1 MRAHIGVAFV
11 FIVYTGFVLLFAN
24 TKKDVNYEN
33 KYDALLL
40 KIEQSQKVMDSSI
53 VEATKKEATI
63 INKTVENIIED
74 KKQIKQLFS
83 EVAEIKANPK
93 VEIQIQTIRDT
104 VFVTEKK
111 NFWGKSKVDTVQ

>member
-1 MRAHIGVAFV
+1 MRYLALI
-11 FIVYTGFVLLFAN
+11 LLISSC
-24 TKKDVNYEN
+24 TTVETERVD
-33 KYDALLL
+33 KYDTLLL
-40 KIEQSQKVMDSSI
+40 KVAESQLEMDSSI
-53 VEATKKEATI
+53 VEATKKESII
-63 INKTVENIIED
+63 INKTVESIIED

>member
-1 MRAHIGVAFV
+1 MRYLALI
-11 FIVYTGFVLLFAN
+11 LLISSC
-24 TKKDVNYEN
+24 TTVEN
-33 KYDALLL
+33 ERVDKYDTLLL
-40 KIEQSQKVMDSSI
+40 KVAETQLEMDSSI
-53 VEATKKEATI
+53 VEATKKEAII

>member
-1 MRAHIGVAFV
+1 MRYLALI
-11 FIVYTGFVLLFAN
+11 LLISSC
-24 TKKDVNYEN
+24 TTVETERVD
-33 KYDALLL
+33 KYDTLLL
-40 KIEQSQKVMDSSI
+40 KVAESQLKMDSSI
-53 VEATKKEATI
+53 VEATKKEAII

>member
-1 MRAHIGVAFV
+1 MRYLAF
-11 FIVYTGFVLLFAN
+11 ILLISSC
-24 TKKDVNYEN
+24 TTVETERVD
-33 KYDALLL
+33 KYDTLLL
-40 KIEQSQKVMDSSI
+40 KVAESQLEMDSSI
-53 VEATKKEATI
+53 VEATKKEAII

-111 NFWGKSKVDTVQ
+111 NFWGKSKTDTVQ

>member
-1 MRAHIGVAFV
+1 MRYLAF
-11 FIVYTGFVLLFAN
+11 ILLISSC
-24 TKKDVNYEN
+24 TTVETERVD
-33 KYDALLL
+33 KYDTLLL
-40 KIEQSQKVMDSSI
+40 KVAESQLEMDSSI
-53 VEATKKEATI
+53 VEATKKEAII

-74 KKQIKQLFS
+74 KKQIKQLFI

>member
-1 MRAHIGVAFV
+1 MRYLALI
-11 FIVYTGFVLLFAN
+11 LLISSCTTAEIEQ
-24 TKKDVNYEN
+24 VN
-33 KYDALLL
+33 KYDTLLIRVE
-40 KIEQSQKVMDSSI
+40 KSQKVMDSSI

-63 INKTVENIIED
+63 INKTVETIIED
-74 KKQIKQLFS
+74 KKQIAELVTQ
-83 EVAEIKANPK
+83 VAEAKANPK

>member
-1 MRAHIGVAFV
+1 MRYLALI
-11 FIVYTGFVLLFAN
+11 LLISSC
-24 TKKDVNYEN
+24 TTTEIEQVN
-33 KYDALLL
+33 KYDTLLIRV
-40 KIEQSQKVMDSSI
+40 KESQKIMDSSI

-63 INKTVENIIED
+63 INKTVETIIED
-74 KKQIKQLFS
+74 KKQIAQLVTQ
-83 EVAEIKANPK
+83 VAEAKANPK

>member
-1 MRAHIGVAFV
+1 MRYLAF
-11 FIVYTGFVLLFAN
+11 ILLISSC
-24 TKKDVNYEN
+24 TTVETERVD
-33 KYDALLL
+33 KYDTLLL
-40 KIEQSQKVMDSSI
+40 KVAESQLEMDSSI
-53 VEATKKEATI
+53 VEATKKEAII
-63 INKTVENIIED
+63 INKTVDNIIED
-74 KKQIKQLFS
+74 KKQIKQLFI

>member
-1 MRAHIGVAFV
+1 MRYLALI
-11 FIVYTGFVLLFAN
+11 LLISSC
-24 TKKDVNYEN
+24 TTVETERVD
-33 KYDALLL
+33 KYDTLLL
-40 KIEQSQKVMDSSI
+40 KVAESQLEMDSSI
-53 VEATKKEATI
+53 VEATKKEAII

-93 VEIQIQTIRDT
+93 VEVQIQTIRDT

-111 NFWGKSKVDTVQ
+111 NFWGKSKTDTVQ

>member
-1 MRAHIGVAFV
+1 MRYLAF
-11 FIVYTGFVLLFAN
+11 ILLISSC
-24 TKKDVNYEN
+24 TTVETERVD
-33 KYDALLL
+33 KYDTLLL
-40 KIEQSQKVMDSSI
+40 KVAESQLEMDSSI
-53 VEATKKEATI
+53 VEATKKEAII

>member
-1 MRAHIGVAFV
+1 MRYLAF
-11 FIVYTGFVLLFAN
+11 ILLISSC
-24 TKKDVNYEN
+24 TTVETERVD
-33 KYDALLL
+33 KYDTLLL
-40 KIEQSQKVMDSSI
+40 KVAESQLEMDSSI
-53 VEATKKEATI
+53 VEATKKESII

-74 KKQIKQLFS
+74 KKQIKQLFI